1 VAISLPP
8 AGVLRCIEAAGIGFM
23 LAPVYHPGMR
33 HVGPVRRE
41 LGIRTAFNIMGP
53 MANPAGVRH
62 QLIGTPSDALA
73 GKMAG
78 VMSRLGLR
86 RAIVFSGPGGTDELM
101 LHAPSHAYVV
111 NGDAIEETDIDPARL
126 GVAAAPSE
134 ALAGGDAE
142 ANAARMRS
150 VLGGERGPVRD
161 CVILNAGAALFA
173 AERVP
178 SIEAGMEEAERALD
192 AGAAQFCLETL
203 VRVSTE
209 AAA

>member
-1 VAISLPP
+1 
-8 AGVLRCIEAAGIGFM
+8 
-23 LAPVYHPGMR
+23 
-33 HVGPVRRE
+33 
-41 LGIRTAFNIMGP
+41 
-53 MANPAGVRH
+53 
-62 QLIGTPSDALA
+62 
-73 GKMAG
+73 
-78 VMSRLGLR
+78 
-86 RAIVFSGPGGTDELM
+86 M

-111 NGDAIEETDIDPARL
+111 NGDVIEETDIDPARL
-126 GVAAAPSE
+126 GIAAASPE
-134 ALAGGDAE
+134 ALAGGDAA

-161 CVILNAGAALFA
+161 CVVLNAGAALFA

-192 AGAAQFCLETL
+192 AGAAQLCLETL

>member
-1 VAISLPP
+1 
-8 AGVLRCIEAAGIGFM
+8 VL
-23 LAPVYHPGMR
+23 
-33 HVGPVRRE
+33 
-41 LGIRTAFNIMGP
+41 
-53 MANPAGVRH
+53 
-62 QLIGTPSDALA
+62 
-73 GKMAG
+73 
-78 VMSRLGLR
+78 SRLGLR

-126 GVAAAPSE
+126 GIPAAPPE

-150 VLGGERGPVRD
+150 VLGGEHGPIRD
-161 CVILNAGAALFA
+161 CVILNAGAAIFA

-178 SIEAGMEEAERALD
+178 TIAAGMEEAERALES
-192 AGAAQFCLETL
+192 GAAELCLATL

-209 AAA
+209 AAG